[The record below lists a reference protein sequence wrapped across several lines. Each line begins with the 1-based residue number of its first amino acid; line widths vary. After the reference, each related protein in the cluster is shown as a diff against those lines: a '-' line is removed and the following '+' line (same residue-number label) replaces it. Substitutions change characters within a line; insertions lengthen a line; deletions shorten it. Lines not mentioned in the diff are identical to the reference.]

1 MRKQEIGDQVAEETG
16 IDRDVVRTVFNGII
30 SVIKKQ
36 LLFGVNCHV
45 YGLVHFTKIRKEARI
60 ARDPR
65 NGNEVNLPAHYV
77 IKPLISKSFVKK
89 IKEQKVY

>member
-1 MRKQEIGDQVAEETG
+1 MTKQEIGDQVAEETG
-16 IDRDVVRTVFNGII
+16 IDRDVVRKVFNGVI

-45 YGLVHFTKIRKEARI
+45 YGLVNFTKVRKEARI

-65 NGNEVNLPAHYV
+65 NGEKVDLPAHYV
-77 IKPLISKSFVKK
+77 IRTILSKSFLKQ